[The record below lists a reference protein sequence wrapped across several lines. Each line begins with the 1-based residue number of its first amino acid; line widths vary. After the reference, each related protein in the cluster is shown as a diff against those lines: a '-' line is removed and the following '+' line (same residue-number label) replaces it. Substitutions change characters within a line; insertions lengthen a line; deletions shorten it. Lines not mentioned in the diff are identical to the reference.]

1 MRVIAPALFL
11 MDIDWN
17 LGHLTPDIGITVGN
31 YHFTDLAYADD
42 AAILTASASS

>member
-1 MRVIAPALFL
+1 

-17 LGHLTPDIGITVGN
+17 LGHLAHDIGITVGN